1 MSWKGRFLYL
11 PAYLFV
17 MNKSLPVVGSKVR
30 YPRTGTAGTIEEINV
45 IHDKSFGKIDTNG
58 LWYRLDQLICI
69 ESLRTHAPKKKDDI
83 NDFRAETKIS
93 PDEFREAFENVD
105 GVGAG

>member
-1 MSWKGRFLYL
+1 MKE
-11 PAYLFV
+11 
-17 MNKSLPVVGSKVR
+17 SLPVVGSKVR

-45 IHDKSFGKIDTNG
+45 ICDRAFGKIDTNG

-69 ESLRTHAPKKKDDI
+69 ESLRTHAPKKKQDI
-83 NDFRAETKIS
+83 NDFRAEIKPSSEDIS
-93 PDEFREAFENVD
+93 EAFANVD

>member
-1 MSWKGRFLYL
+1 MDVFYTCL
-11 PAYLFV
+11 PTFFF
-17 MNKSLPVVGSKVR
+17 MNESLPIVGSKVR

-45 IHDKSFGKIDTNG
+45 IHGKSFGKIDTNG

-69 ESLRTHAPKKKDDI
+69 ESLRTHAPKKKQDI
-83 NDFRAETKIS
+83 NDFRAEMKAS
-93 PDEFREAFENVD
+93 SEDKDEIFEAFKEVD